1 MTIDDLHSLI
11 DAASWFTRL
20 GFAPD
25 GCSLASSNDA
35 WDWLPTSR
43 DQSDPIHVPPL
54 ESVDAATELA
64 AVKRAMVSLRS
75 LPDAVPELVDSPHD
89 YTNAATGAAHFAVRM
104 AAREITAGNLDRW
117 CEIVRLYNVGSWPCG
132 LADDGGIIVW

>member
-25 GCSLASSNDA
+25 GCSLASSNAA
-35 WDWLPTSR
+35 WEWLPTSR

-54 ESVDAATELA
+54 ESVDTAIEFT
-64 AVKRAMVSLRS
+64 AVKRAMGSLRP
-75 LPDAVPELVDSPHD
+75 LPDSVPDLVDGPHD
-89 YTNAATGAAHFAVRM
+89 YTNAATGAVQFAIRM
-104 AAREITAGNLDRW
+104 AAREITTGNPNRW
-117 CEIVRLYNVGSWPCG
+117 CEIVRLYNGGSWPCG
-132 LADDGGIIVW
+132 LADDGGIVVW